1 MTDAVRDNP
10 ARHRFELDADGDIAF
25 ANYRRDGSVLTV
37 MHTEVPKRLEGHGI
51 GSRLV
56 AGALDIARAQGLT
69 VVPRCS
75 FVKAYIKRHP
85 AYADLLAGPPVSASK
100 S

>member
-1 MTDAVRDNP
+1 MADTVRDNP
-10 ARHRFELDADGDIAF
+10 DRHRFELDADGEIAF

-37 MHTEVPKRLEGHGI
+37 MHTEVPKQLEGRGI

-56 AGALDIARAQGLT
+56 AGILEIARAEGLT

-85 AYADLLAGPPVSASK
+85 QHADLLG
-100 S
+100 

>member
-1 MTDAVRDNP
+1 MKDAVRNNP
-10 ARHRFELDADGDIAF
+10 ARHRFELDVECDVAF
-25 ANYRRDGSVLTV
+25 ANYRRDGHVLTIH
-37 MHTEVPKRLEGHGI
+37 HTEVPKRLQGRGI

-56 AGALDIARAQGLT
+56 AGVLDIARAQRLT

-85 AYADLLAGPPVSASK
+85 ESADLLAGPTFPASG

>member
-1 MTDAVRDNP
+1 
-10 ARHRFELDADGDIAF
+10 
-25 ANYRRDGSVLTV
+25 
-37 MHTEVPKRLEGHGI
+37 MHTEVPKRLEGRGI
-51 GSRLV
+51 GSQLV